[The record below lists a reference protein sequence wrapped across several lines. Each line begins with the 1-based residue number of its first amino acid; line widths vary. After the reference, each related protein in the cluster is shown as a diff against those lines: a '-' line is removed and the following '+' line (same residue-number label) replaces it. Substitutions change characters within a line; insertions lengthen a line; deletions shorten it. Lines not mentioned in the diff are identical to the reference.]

1 MTSRKFAPWA
11 PALVLAALAACS
23 PQQAS
28 KSGAEETAAVP
39 AAPTASAT
47 GTPAAPVASNEI
59 AEADA
64 RTLDEL
70 GAGREVAPAEPAP
83 EPSPSAADLE
93 KKERELAR
101 RERDLRARE
110 ARAAARTAPSKP
122 ARAEAPAPAP
132 SEPEATDAESSD
144 EPETAEG
151 PEPGDDADRGYD
163 SEPAEEPE
171 AESAP
176 ALTVPAGAHLTVELL
191 GGLSSATAKSGDTFR
206 VRVARDVEVDGEIAI
221 PAGSEVQGVIG
232 EATGARRGTP
242 ARLEL
247 RFTDLVLPTGETLPI
262 RAVLQQIGEQPSPGR
277 KAAAVG
283 GGAAAGAVLGR
294 ALSGSGSRGA
304 GTVIGALVGALAG
317 AALSSHATPEQIE
330 IPAGTLMV
338 LQLDRAAEVGGGA
351 R

>member
-1 MTSRKFAPWA
+1 MTSRVFAPLI
-11 PALVLAALAACS
+11 PTLVLAALAACS

-28 KSGAEETAAVP
+28 KSGAEEQP
-39 AAPTASAT
+39 AAGQTAQTAPAPVNASASEAT
-47 GTPAAPVASNEI
+47 
-59 AEADA
+59 AEADV
-64 RTLDEL
+64 RTHDEL

-110 ARAAARTAPSKP
+110 ARASALAAKARAP
-122 ARAEAPAPAP
+122 RAEAPEPAP
-132 SEPEATDAESSD
+132 I
-144 EPETAEG
+144 EPETAEADAPEIAEG
-151 PEPGDDADRGYD
+151 PEPADDEDRGYD
-163 SEPAEEPE
+163 SEPADQSEPE
-171 AESAP
+171 RSP
-176 ALTVPAGAHLTVELL
+176 AVTVPAGAHLTVELL
-191 GGLSSATAKSGDTFR
+191 GGLSSATARTGDTFR
-206 VRVARDVEVDGEIAI
+206 VQVARDVEVDGEIAI
-221 PAGSEVQGVIG
+221 PAGSEVHGVIG
-232 EATGARRGTP
+232 EASGARRGAP

-262 RAVLQQIGEQPSPGR
+262 HAVLQQIGEQVSPGR

-317 AALSSHATPEQIE
+317 AALSSHSAPEQIE

-338 LQLDRAAEVGGGA
+338 LQLDREAEIGGGA

>member
-1 MTSRKFAPWA
+1 MTSRAFAPLI
-11 PALVLAALAACS
+11 PTLVLAALAACS
-23 PQQAS
+23 PQQTA
-28 KSGAEETAAVP
+28 KPGAEEQTAA
-39 AAPTASAT
+39 APSAQT
-47 GTPAAPVASNEI
+47 TPAPISAPASEAT
-59 AEADA
+59 AEADV
-64 RTLDEL
+64 RTHDEL
-70 GAGREVAPAEPAP
+70 GAGREVAPAESAP

-110 ARAAARTAPSKP
+110 ARASALAAKVRAP
-122 ARAEAPAPAP
+122 RAEAPEPAP
-132 SEPEATDAESSD
+132 IEPEAAEAED
-144 EPETAEG
+144 PEIAEG
-151 PEPGDDADRGYD
+151 PEPADDADRGYD
-163 SEPAEEPE
+163 SEPADQPEP
-171 AESAP
+171 ESAP
-176 ALTVPAGAHLTVELL
+176 AVTVPAGAHLTVELL
-191 GGLSSATAKSGDTFR
+191 GSLSSATTRTGDTFR
-206 VRVARDVEVDGEIAI
+206 VQVAKDVEVDGEIAI

-232 EATGARRGTP
+232 EASGARRGVP

-262 RAVLQQIGEQPSPGR
+262 HAVLQQIGEQTSPGR

-317 AALSSHATPEQIE
+317 AALSSHSTPEQIE

-338 LQLDRAAEVGGGA
+338 LQLDREAEIGGGS